1 MVHARYGVRRS
12 HIGSPDACKQR
23 SKAVGTA
30 AQGPITIVLN
40 VNLYHLSIL
49 IGPLAPHLPRLASCV
64 RPASV
69 GRGEPMEVD
78 VWDSQCLL
86 RRYYC
91 LEVSLLK

>member
-12 HIGSPDACKQR
+12 PIGSPDACKQC

-30 AQGPITIVLN
+30 AQGPITIVLY

-86 RRYYC
+86 RRDYC